1 MVRNELGRVPGEATI
16 DEPVDDLSLDRG
28 SACEPCDSRGGGNT
42 KLTRRAVLTPCGN
55 GHRTVYPDDAMQTL
69 VLALTTS
76 DPGVMEYAT
85 ASVVAYYLIIR
96 GHTLSG
102 IRGGHIQYVDNPPG
116 LQFALAAEKN
126 NSTSTMRKMHFDIVP
141 GSSAFLLNVLVRWL
155 RCRRGSEQW
164 ATARATRG
172 ERTAKELLAAVP
184 ADEQVFAFA
193 GSDINDQHLDAA
205 AKQLYINKTG
215 HDHRRGAYS
224 AAIHGGL
231 AASTVA
237 AMFGWSS
244 GAHTTYFRHF
254 PPTDS
259 GTLFSAHLHPREK
272 RPPAAVFDG
281 KTFRFPQ

>member
-1 MVRNELGRVPGEATI
+1 MY
-16 DEPVDDLSLDRG
+16 
-28 SACEPCDSRGGGNT
+28 DSRG
-42 KLTRRAVLTPCGN
+42 
-55 GHRTVYPDDAMQTL
+55 
-69 VLALTTS
+69 
-76 DPGVMEYAT
+76 
-85 ASVVAYYLIIR
+85 
-96 GHTLSG
+96 
-102 IRGGHIQYVDNPPG
+102 
-116 LQFALAAEKN
+116 F
-126 NSTSTMRKMHFDIVP
+126 IVP

-155 RCRRGSEQW
+155 RCRRGSEGW

-193 GSDINDQHLDAA
+193 GSDINDQHLDAV
-205 AKQLYINKTG
+205 AKQLYTNKTG

-224 AAIHGGL
+224 AAINGGL
-231 AASTVA
+231 AASTAA

-281 KTFRFPQ
+281 KTFRFLQ